1 MSRRVIVV
9 RTLVTALASVLV
21 CGIVVA
27 ELPELLSL
35 TDNTSNDFTI
45 RKPNSSVSPV
55 LQSAKNV
62 RKATTDLN
70 DSSHGSFV
78 LHQGTFEK
86 AELVPTFLLYLH
98 SILRT

>member
-9 RTLVTALASVLV
+9 RTLVTALVSVLV
-21 CGIVVA
+21 CGIVA
-27 ELPELLSL
+27 TELPELLYL

-45 RKPNSSVSPV
+45 CNASSLVLPV

-62 RKATTDLN
+62 RKATIDL
-70 DSSHGSFV
+70 DKSSHSFFF
-78 LHQGTFEK
+78 LHPGTFEK
-86 AELVPTFLLYLH
+86 PALVPTFLLNLH